1 MLDGAGGRGRFEIG
15 VEGGAEEA
23 PWVLRP
29 TRAEER
35 PQVLGR
41 AGAQEMWTMMPQS
54 RHVWAE
60 VSTLIVS

>member
-1 MLDGAGGRGRFEIG
+1 MG